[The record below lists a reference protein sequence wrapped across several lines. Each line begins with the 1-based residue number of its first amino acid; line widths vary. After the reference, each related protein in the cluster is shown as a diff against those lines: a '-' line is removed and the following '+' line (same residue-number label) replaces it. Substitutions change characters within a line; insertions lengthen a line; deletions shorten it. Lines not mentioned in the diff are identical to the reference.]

1 MFTDRAYVHLDVKN
15 DNFIVELGMKNLD
28 DSLGAKEFENE
39 LIIQTARYVINK
51 KTKTLRELM
60 LARAVASTILV
71 NNDLKDDKYDDE
83 EVIDIDGML
92 ED

>member
-1 MFTDRAYVHLDVKN
+1 
-15 DNFIVELGMKNLD
+15 MKNLD

>member
-39 LIIQTARYVINK
+39 LITQTARYVINK
-51 KTKTLRELM
+51 KQRHF
-60 LARAVASTILV
+60 VS
-71 NNDLKDDKYDDE
+71 
-83 EVIDIDGML
+83 
-92 ED
+92 